1 MSSTKRVCSCGQVIP
16 FTAVIAGKRHNLKNR
31 KFCLGCSPFGLH
43 NTRDLTKPRP
53 DPMERFRRYQERVRR
68 ERKQALVE
76 ISGGKCAVCGYSKCI
91 AALEFHHR
99 EPSDKLFP
107 LSKENLL
114 KRWPVVLA
122 EANKCDLY
130 CANCH
135 RELEDSLRAFLGQD
149 DVEND
154 DTTA

>member
-1 MSSTKRVCSCGQVIP
+1 MSSTNRVCSCGQVIS

-31 KFCLGCSPFGLH
+31 KFCLVCSPFGLH
-43 NTRDLTKPRP
+43 NTRDVTKPRP
-53 DPMERFRRYQERVRR
+53 APMERFRRYQERVRR

-76 ISGGKCAVCGYSKCI
+76 MRGGNCVVCGYSKCI
-91 AALEFHHR
+91 NALEFHHR
-99 EPSDKLFP
+99 DPADKKFQ

-122 EANKCDLY
+122 EAEKCDLY

-135 RELEDSLRAFLGQD
+135 RELEESLRALLGHD
-149 DVEND
+149 DEE
-154 DTTA
+154 

>member
-1 MSSTKRVCSCGQVIP
+1 MSSTKRICNCGQIIP
-16 FTAVIAGKRHNLKNR
+16 FTVIIAGKRRNLKNR
-31 KFCLGCSPFGLH
+31 KFCLICSPFGLH

-53 DPMERFRRYQERVRR
+53 GPMERFRRYQEKARR

-76 ISGGKCAVCGYSKCI
+76 LRGGKCVACGYSKCI

-99 EPSDKLFP
+99 EPAKKNFP

-114 KRWPVVLA
+114 KQWPVILEEA
-122 EANKCDLY
+122 EKCDLY

-135 RELEDSLRAFLGQD
+135 RELEESLRISFGLD
-149 DVEND
+149 DE
-154 DTTA
+154 AQ